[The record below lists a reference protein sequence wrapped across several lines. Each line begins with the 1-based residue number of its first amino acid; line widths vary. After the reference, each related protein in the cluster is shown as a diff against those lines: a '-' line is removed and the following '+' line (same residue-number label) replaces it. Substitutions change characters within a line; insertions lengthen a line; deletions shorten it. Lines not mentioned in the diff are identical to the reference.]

1 MRTRTAL
8 EPVVVTILAN
18 WRVYPRSRMKKEQNM
33 VPASMY
39 GRLLPN
45 RDFEVSASNPMI
57 GWTTRPEMGPAMKTI
72 AIPDLDSPKEIK

>member
-1 MRTRTAL
+1 
-8 EPVVVTILAN
+8 
-18 WRVYPRSRMKKEQNM
+18 
-33 VPASMY
+33 MY